1 MESALFSGLQGLF
14 LGVANLGLGQVIMI
28 LVGSALLYL
37 GIKKGYEPLL
47 LVPIGFGA
55 ILVNIPLADMMGEE
69 GFLRFFYDA
78 GVLTEVFPLLIFI
91 GIGAMTDFQPL
102 LENPK
107 IILLGA
113 AGQFGI
119 FLTLL
124 LALALGFDKLDAVAV
139 AIIGACDG
147 PTAIYV
153 SSKFAP
159 HLLGA
164 MIDFGPVLANPI
176 VLLFG
181 AAGQF
186 GIFLTLFLALW
197 LGFLRQEAVSIAVI
211 GACDGPT
218 AIFVTSRYAPALLPA
233 VSIAAYSYM
242 SLVPLI
248 QPPIMRLLTTD
259 RERKIV
265 MGVVKQPVSKTTKI
279 LFPIVVTIFASIL
292 APKGAP
298 LIGTVMLG
306 NLMKE
311 SGVVDRLKSASE
323 NEIANIVTLLLGL
336 CIGATMEAD
345 KFLRAQTLL
354 ILGLGFVAISL
365 DTAVGVLFGKLMC
378 FLTGGKI
385 NPLIGAAGISAFPMS
400 ARVVQAEGQKYNKKN
415 YLLMH
420 AMSANAGG
428 QIGSVIAAA
437 VMLSVLQGM
446 GIIGG

>member
-1 MESALFSGLQGLF
+1 MESSLVSGLQGIF
-14 LGVANLGLGQVIMI
+14 LGITNLGLGHVIMI
-28 LVGSALLYL
+28 VVGSLLLYL
-37 GIKKGYEPLL
+37 GISKGYEPLL
-47 LVPIGFGA
+47 LLPIGFGA
-55 ILVNIPLADMMGEE
+55 ILVNIPLAGMMDEH
-69 GFLRFFYDA
+69 GFLRFFYDN
-78 GVLTEVFPLLIFI
+78 GVLTEVFPLLIFV

-124 LALALGFDKLDAVAV
+124 LALALGFNKLDAIAVAV
-139 AIIGACDG
+139 IGACDG

-164 MIDFGPVLANPI
+164 
-176 VLLFG
+176 
-181 AAGQF
+181 
-186 GIFLTLFLALW
+186 
-197 LGFLRQEAVSIAVI
+197 VSV
-211 GACDGPT
+211 
-218 AIFVTSRYAPALLPA
+218 
-233 VSIAAYSYM
+233 AAYSYM

-248 QPPIMRLLTTD
+248 QPPIMRILTTD
-259 RERKIV
+259 KERKIV

-279 LFPIVVTIFASIL
+279 IFPIVVTIVASIL
-292 APKGAP
+292 APLGAA

-306 NLMKE
+306 NLMRE
-311 SGVVDRLKSASE
+311 SGVVDRLKSAAE

-336 CIGATMEAD
+336 AIGGTMQAD
-345 KFLRAQTLL
+345 KFLRSETLL
-354 ILGLGFVAISL
+354 VLLLGLIAICL
-365 DTAVGVLFGKLMC
+365 DTAVGVLFGKVMC
-378 FLTGGKI
+378 VLTGGKI

-400 ARVVQAEGQKYNKKN
+400 ARVVQAEGQKYNKKS

-437 VMLSVLQGM
+437 VMLSVLKGM
-446 GIIGG
+446 GIVGG

>member
-1 MESALFSGLQGLF
+1 MESALASGLQGLF
-14 LGVANLGLGQVIMI
+14 LGVANLGLGHVVMLLI
-28 LVGSALLYL
+28 GSLLLYL
-37 GIKKGYEPLL
+37 GISKGYEPLL
-47 LVPIGFGA
+47 LLPIGFGA
-55 ILVNIPLADMMGEE
+55 ILVNIPLAEMMGDD
-69 GFLRFFYDA
+69 GFLRYFYNA
-78 GVLTEVFPLLIFI
+78 GVRTEVFPLLIFL

-139 AIIGACDG
+139 AVIGACDG

-159 HLLGA
+159 HMLGA
-164 MIDFGPVLANPI
+164 
-176 VLLFG
+176 
-181 AAGQF
+181 
-186 GIFLTLFLALW
+186 
-197 LGFLRQEAVSIAVI
+197 VSV
-211 GACDGPT
+211 
-218 AIFVTSRYAPALLPA
+218 
-233 VSIAAYSYM
+233 AAYSYM

-248 QPPIMRLLTTD
+248 QPPIMRVLTTEK
-259 RERKIV
+259 ERQIV
-265 MGVVKQPVSKTTKI
+265 MGVAKRQPISKTTKI
-279 LFPIVVTIFASIL
+279 VFPIAVTIFASIL

-306 NLMKE
+306 NLLRE
-311 SGVVDRLKSASE
+311 SGCVDRLKSASE
-323 NEIANIVTLLLGL
+323 NEITNMVTLLLGL

-345 KFLRAQTLL
+345 KFLRGQTLL
-354 ILGLGFVAISL
+354 VLALGFVAISL

-378 FLTGGKI
+378 LLTGGKI

-400 ARVVQAEGQKYNKKN
+400 ARVVQAEGQKYNKKS

-446 GIIGG
+446 GIVGG

>member
-1 MESALFSGLQGLF
+1 MESAIVVGLQGLF
-14 LGVANLGLGQVIMI
+14 DGLANLGLSHAIMLLI
-28 LVGSALLYL
+28 GCALLYL
-37 GIKKGYEPLL
+37 GISKGYEPLL

-55 ILVNIPLADMMGEE
+55 ILVNIPLAGLMESD
-69 GFLRFFYDA
+69 GFLRFLYNT
-78 GVLTEVFPLLIFI
+78 GVITEVFPLLIFV

-102 LENPK
+102 MENPK

-124 LALALGFDKLDAVAV
+124 LALAIGFDKLDAVAV

-164 MIDFGPVLANPI
+164 
-176 VLLFG
+176 
-181 AAGQF
+181 
-186 GIFLTLFLALW
+186 
-197 LGFLRQEAVSIAVI
+197 
-211 GACDGPT
+211 
-218 AIFVTSRYAPALLPA
+218 

-248 QPPIMRLLTTD
+248 QPPIMRYLTTEK
-259 RERKIV
+259 ERKIT

-279 LFPIVVTIFASIL
+279 IFPITVTIAASIL
-292 APKGAP
+292 APKGTP
-298 LIGTVMLG
+298 LIGTLMLG
-306 NLMKE
+306 NLLRE
-311 SGVVDRLKSASE
+311 SGVVERLRHAAE
-323 NEIANIVTLLLGL
+323 NEIANIVTLFLGL
-336 CIGATMEAD
+336 AIGATMEGD
-345 KFLRAQTLL
+345 KFLQAQTLL
-354 ILGLGFVAISL
+354 VLLLGLIAIAL
-365 DTAVGVLFGKLMC
+365 DTVMGIFFGKLMC
-378 FLTGGKI
+378 LLTGGKI
-385 NPLIGAAGISAFPMS
+385 NPLIGAAGISAFPMA
-400 ARVVQAEGQKYNKKN
+400 ARVAQVEGQKYNKKS

-437 VMLSVLQGM
+437 VMLSVLKGM
-446 GIIGG
+446 GIVG

>member
-14 LGVANLGLGQVIMI
+14 LGIANLSLGQVIMI

-55 ILVNIPLADMMGEE
+55 ILVNIPLAEMMEKD
-69 GFLRFFYDA
+69 GFLRFFYDT

-124 LALALGFDKLDAVAV
+124 LALAVGFDKLDAVAV

-164 MIDFGPVLANPI
+164 ISV
-176 VLLFG
+176 
-181 AAGQF
+181 
-186 GIFLTLFLALW
+186 
-197 LGFLRQEAVSIAVI
+197 
-211 GACDGPT
+211 
-218 AIFVTSRYAPALLPA
+218 
-233 VSIAAYSYM
+233 AAYSYM

-259 RERKIV
+259 KERKIV

-345 KFLRAQTLL
+345 RFLRAQTLL

-420 AMSANAGG
+420 AMSANAAG

>member
-1 MESALFSGLQGLF
+1 MESAIVSGLQGIL
-14 LGVANLGLGQVIMI
+14 LGVTNLDVPHVVMI
-28 LVGSALLYL
+28 AVGCTLVWL
-37 GIKKGYEPLL
+37 GINKGYEPLL
-47 LVPIGFGA
+47 LLPIGFGA
-55 ILVNIPLADMMGEE
+55 ILVNIPLAGMMDEH
-69 GFLRFFYDA
+69 GFLRFFYDN
-78 GVLTEVFPLLIFI
+78 GVLTEIFPLLIFV

-164 MIDFGPVLANPI
+164 
-176 VLLFG
+176 
-181 AAGQF
+181 
-186 GIFLTLFLALW
+186 
-197 LGFLRQEAVSIAVI
+197 VSV
-211 GACDGPT
+211 
-218 AIFVTSRYAPALLPA
+218 
-233 VSIAAYSYM
+233 AAYSYM

-248 QPPIMRLLTTD
+248 QPPIMRILTTD
-259 RERKIV
+259 KERKII

-279 LFPIVVTIFASIL
+279 IFPVVVTIVASIL
-292 APKGAP
+292 APLGAA

-306 NLMKE
+306 NLLRE

-336 CIGATMEAD
+336 AIGGTMQANQ
-345 KFLRAQTLL
+345 FLRGETLL
-354 ILGLGFVAISL
+354 VLALGLIAICL
-365 DTAVGVLFGKLMC
+365 DTAVGVLFGKVMSL
-378 FLTGGKI
+378 LTGGRI

-400 ARVVQAEGQKYNKKN
+400 ARVVQVEGQKYNKKS

-437 VMLSVLQGM
+437 VMLSVLKGM
-446 GIIGG
+446 GITG

>member
-1 MESALFSGLQGLF
+1 VESAFVSGLQGLF
-14 LGVANLGLGQVIMI
+14 LGVASLTAGQAVMI
-28 LVGSALLYL
+28 LVGCGLLYL
-37 GIKKGYEPLL
+37 GIRKGYEPLL

-55 ILVNIPLADMMGEE
+55 ILVNIPLADMMGKE
-69 GFLRFFYDA
+69 GFLRFFYDF
-78 GVLTEVFPLLIFI
+78 GVLTEIFPLLIFV

-124 LALALGFDKLDAVAV
+124 LALAVGFDRLDAVAV

-159 HLLGA
+159 QMLGA
-164 MIDFGPVLANPI
+164 
-176 VLLFG
+176 
-181 AAGQF
+181 
-186 GIFLTLFLALW
+186 
-197 LGFLRQEAVSIAVI
+197 VSV
-211 GACDGPT
+211 
-218 AIFVTSRYAPALLPA
+218 
-233 VSIAAYSYM
+233 AAYSYM

-248 QPPIMRLLTTD
+248 QPPIMRALTTEK
-259 RERKIV
+259 ERKIV
-265 MGVVKQPVSKTTKI
+265 MGVAQRPVSRTIKI

-311 SGVVDRLKSASE
+311 SGVVERLKSASE
-323 NEIANIVTLLLGL
+323 NEITNIVTLLLGL
-336 CIGATMEAD
+336 SIGATMEAAN
-345 KFLRAQTLL
+345 FLRSQTLL
-354 ILGLGFVAISL
+354 VLALGFIAIAL
-365 DTAVGVLFGKLMC
+365 DTAVGLLFGKAMC

-400 ARVVQAEGQKYNKKN
+400 ARVVQVEGQKYNKKS

>member
-1 MESALFSGLQGLF
+1 MESALLSGVQGLF
-14 LGVANLGLGQVIMI
+14 AGVMNLAPGQGIMI
-28 LVGSALLYL
+28 LVALGLLYL

-55 ILVNIPLADMMGEE
+55 ILVNIPLADMMGKE

-124 LALALGFDKLDAVAV
+124 LALALGFDRLDAVAV
-139 AIIGACDG
+139 AVIGACDG

-159 HLLGA
+159 HMLGA
-164 MIDFGPVLANPI
+164 
-176 VLLFG
+176 
-181 AAGQF
+181 
-186 GIFLTLFLALW
+186 
-197 LGFLRQEAVSIAVI
+197 VSV
-211 GACDGPT
+211 
-218 AIFVTSRYAPALLPA
+218 
-233 VSIAAYSYM
+233 AAYSYM

-248 QPPIMRLLTTD
+248 QPPIMRALTTEK
-259 RERKIV
+259 ERQIV
-265 MGVVKQPVSKTTKI
+265 MGAAKREPISKTTKI
-279 LFPIVVTIFASIL
+279 VFPIVVTIFASIL

-306 NLMKE
+306 NLLRE
-311 SGVVDRLKSASE
+311 SGVVDRLKSAAE

-345 KFLRAQTLL
+345 KFLQSADAARARTGLHRHQPRHRGRSAFRQTHVRTDRRKNQSVDRRRRY
-354 ILGLGFVAISL
+354 LGLSH
-365 DTAVGVLFGKLMC
+365 VGARRASGR
-378 FLTGGKI
+378 TKI
-385 NPLIGAAGISAFPMS
+385 
-400 ARVVQAEGQKYNKKN
+400 Q
-415 YLLMH
+415 
-420 AMSANAGG
+420 
-428 QIGSVIAAA
+428 
-437 VMLSVLQGM
+437 
-446 GIIGG
+446 